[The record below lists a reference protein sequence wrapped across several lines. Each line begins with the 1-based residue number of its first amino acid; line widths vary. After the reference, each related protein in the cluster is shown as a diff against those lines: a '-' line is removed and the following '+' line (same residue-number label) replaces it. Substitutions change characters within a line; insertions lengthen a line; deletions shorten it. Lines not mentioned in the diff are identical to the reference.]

1 MTATVATAE
10 PWNTSIGKAGRR
22 ALAASWL
29 GWMFD
34 GYESYALILVMG
46 VAVRHLLPPEAVPKA
61 SVYMGGLLAVTLL
74 GWAVG
79 GVAAGVLADYIGRKR
94 MLMLS
99 ILWYSVFTGLS
110 AFSPNYGY
118 FLIFRFLT
126 GLGLG
131 AEWGP
136 GTAIVAEFWPPW
148 SRGRAAGVLH
158 AAYGVGSLLASG
170 IWLILN
176 PLGSSSWRY
185 MFLIGILPAFLLL
198 YVRRSV
204 NDAAIWVAANTRRR
218 NARKRLEMGAVS
230 QEDRELTQFTIAR
243 VLADPELRRRV
254 GLLMLM
260 SISTAVVWWSVSTW
274 IPEYAAQL
282 ATITGQPSQH
292 WASLA
297 ALMFNAGAIAGYL
310 VLGLLADTFGR
321 KLTTWLYYLGALL
334 LSVCFFLLV
343 HDTHALLV
351 MAAGNGFFVGGQ
363 FSWMTI
369 YLPELFP
376 TRVRGSAISL
386 VYDTSR
392 VVAAFGPLLAGWLI
406 SSFGGIRTAAA
417 TMSLIYVVGLVVT
430 PFAGPETK
438 GKPLPA

>member
-136 GTAIVAEFWPPW
+136 GTAIVAEFWPPS